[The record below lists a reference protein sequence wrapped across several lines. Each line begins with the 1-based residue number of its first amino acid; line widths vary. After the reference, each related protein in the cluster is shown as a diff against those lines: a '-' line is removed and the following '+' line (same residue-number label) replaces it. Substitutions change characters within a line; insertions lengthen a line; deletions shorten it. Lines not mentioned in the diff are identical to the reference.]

1 MTMTRQDVSQPPTT
15 ESLADLLLRWQ
26 ELREQGRTPTPE
38 ELCAGQPEL
47 AGALRQRVAALEAM
61 EAALGV
67 GPSTESDPQA
77 AAAEPA
83 DDPGLPF
90 PELPGYEILGV
101 LNRGG
106 MGVVYKARQ
115 VALNRL
121 VAVKM
126 ILSGAHAAP
135 EQRARFRAEA
145 EAVAR
150 LHHPNVVQIYEV
162 GEHAGQ
168 PYFSMEFVEGGSL
181 EQHLTRAV
189 LPARH
194 AARLVESLARAMHAA
209 HEQGV
214 VHRDLKPAN
223 ILLQKSENRNPK
235 SSYKNPKSEI
245 RNPKSEKGSQVSDFG
260 FRVSDFSP
268 KVTDFGLAKR
278 LDQPAGTTRAG
289 VVLGTPSYMAPEQA
303 EGNPQAVSLAVDI
316 YALGAILYEALTGCP
331 PFQGETT
338 FDTLEQVRL
347 REPVPPSRLQP
358 RVPRDLETIC
368 LKCLDK
374 DPRRRY
380 ASALALADDLGR
392 FLVGEPILARPSSV
406 WSHGV
411 KWAKRKPAL
420 AALLGVS
427 VLAVVSLLASWAW
440 FTVALSE
447 QMRRAQEGE
456 QYAREQEAIA
466 RASQKIVEE
475 QRNEAQRRKAE
486 AESGWHA
493 ADEQRRQ
500 AQQER
505 ERSDALLYRCM
516 SAIDE
521 HARATVE
528 AKGEMRWTG
537 EPGRILYGL
546 ARFFAQASAE
556 YRRAADLRPADRDQL
571 ANQYAARAVALLA
584 SAAEAKFF
592 ESTANLRQL
601 RQDAGLDPLRSRPDF
616 KQLLA
621 RVDKKPN
628 RSSR

>member
-1 MTMTRQDVSQPPTT
+1 MTMTHQEVSQPPTT
-15 ESLADLLLRWQ
+15 ESLADLLIRWQ

-126 ILSGAHAAP
+126 ILSGTHAAP

-194 AARLVESLARAMHAA
+194 AARLVESLARAVYAA
-209 HEQGV
+209 HQLGI

-223 ILLQKSENRNPK
+223 ILLQKSEIQN
-235 SSYKNPKSEI
+235 SKSERDGGAAI
-245 RNPKSEKGSQVSDFG
+245 SDFG
-260 FRVSDFSP
+260 FRISDFIP

-303 EGNPQAVSLAVDI
+303 EGNPQAVGPAVDI
-316 YALGAILYEALTGCP
+316 YALGAILYEALTGRP

-347 REPVPPSRLQP
+347 REPLPPSRLQP
-358 RVPRDLETIC
+358 RVPCDLETIC

-380 ASALALADDLGR
+380 ASAAALADDLGR
-392 FLVGEPILARPSSV
+392 FLAGEPILARPSSV

-427 VLAVVSLLASWAW
+427 VLAVVSLLGSWAW
-440 FTVALSE
+440 FTVELSD
-447 QMRRAQEGE
+447 QKRRAQEGE
-456 QYAREQEAIA
+456 QHAREQEALA
-466 RASQKIVEE
+466 RASQKVAEE

-486 AESGWHA
+486 AESGWRA
-493 ADEQRRQ
+493 ADEQRRR
-500 AQQER
+500 AESER

-528 AKGEMRWTG
+528 VKGEMRRTG

-556 YRRAADLRPADRDQL
+556 YSRAADLRAADREQL

-592 ESTANLRQL
+592 ESAANLQQL
-601 RQDAGLDPLRSRPDF
+601 RQDAGLDPLRARPDF

>member
-1 MTMTRQDVSQPPTT
+1 MTHQQTAPPDA
-15 ESLADLLLRWQ
+15 EALADLLLRWQ
-26 ELREQGRTPTPE
+26 ELRAQGRTPSAE

-47 AGALRQRVAALEAM
+47 AGALRQRLAALEAM

-67 GPSTESDPQA
+67 GPSTQSDPQA

-83 DDPGLPF
+83 DDGPPF
-90 PELPGYEILGV
+90 PELPGYDILGV

-121 VAVKM
+121 VAIKM
-126 ILSGAHAAP
+126 ILSGPHAAP

-168 PYFSMEFVEGGSL
+168 PYFSMEFVDGGSL

-194 AARLVESLARAMHAA
+194 AARLVEPLARAIHAA
-209 HEQGV
+209 HQLGI

-223 ILLQKSENRNPK
+223 ILLEEDRGQRTEDRRQRTKDSKDGGAGVSALSSVLCPLSSTPK
-235 SSYKNPKSEI
+235 I
-245 RNPKSEKGSQVSDFG
+245 
-260 FRVSDFSP
+260 
-268 KVTDFGLAKR
+268 TDFGLAKR
-278 LDQPAGTTRAG
+278 IDQPAGTTRAG
-289 VVLGTPSYMAPEQA
+289 AVLGTPSYMAPEQA
-303 EGNPQAVSLAVDI
+303 EGNPQAVGPAVDI
-316 YALGAILYEALTGCP
+316 YALGAILYEALTGRP

-338 FDTLEQVRL
+338 FDTLEQVRH
-347 REPVPPSRLQP
+347 REPLPPSRLQP

-380 ASALALADDLGR
+380 ASAAALADDLGR
-392 FLVGEPILARPSSV
+392 FLAGEPVLARPSSV

-427 VLAVVSLLASWAW
+427 MLAAVSLLASWAW
-440 FTVALSE
+440 FTVALSD
-447 QMRRAQEGE
+447 QIRRAQEGE
-456 QYAREQEAIA
+456 QRAREQEALA
-466 RASQKIVEE
+466 RASQQSAEE

-486 AESGWHA
+486 AEAGWRA

-500 AQQER
+500 AQGER
-505 ERSDALLYRCM
+505 ERAEGLLYRCL

-528 AKGEMRWTG
+528 VKGEMRRTG
-537 EPGRILYGL
+537 EPGRILFGL

-556 YRRAADLRPADRDQL
+556 YRRAADLRTADRDRL
-571 ANQYAARAVALLA
+571 ADQYAARAVALLG

-592 ESTANLRQL
+592 DSAANLQQL
-601 RQDAGLDPLRSRPDF
+601 RQDAGFDPLRSRPDF

-621 RVDKKPN
+621 RVDKKPDRRN
-628 RSSR
+628 R